1 MSEKNG
7 EMLVKVEGIS
17 KTFGSTKA
25 LTDVHLEVRRG
36 EVRGLIGEN
45 GSGKSTLVSMITGV
59 NKPDKGEMWYK
70 GEVHKPGSLLDSRS
84 KGISILVQESGTI
97 NGLSVAEN
105 MFLGKESSFGKGMV
119 NRRAMAGEA
128 QKALRNLGITDIR
141 ATDPVEAYSF
151 EDRKLIEV
159 ATALNTHPDL
169 LIVDETTTALSQK
182 GRDQIYEIIKNSS
195 KEGRGVI
202 FISHDLDELVMLC
215 DSVTILRDGH
225 YVDTLTGKDINVD
238 KMRELMVGRELAGH
252 YYREDQEESHEDEV
266 VLEAEHISY
275 GEKFKDVNFKL
286 YKGEILGICGLTD
299 SGMHDLAK
307 GLFGGLKLDKGQVR
321 LPNKGTVINNTTKAI
336 ENSMGYLP
344 KDRDRESM
352 FLGASIQD
360 NITLPSLGRLK
371 VNGLISR
378 KKMKKLAEEN
388 AQKLSVKMA
397 GISQLTKELS
407 GGNKQKVVV
416 AKWIANDSDI
426 FIMDCPT
433 RGIDIGVK
441 AAIYDLMSELK
452 KDGRSMI
459 MISEEMP
466 EVLGM
471 ADRVLIM
478 KDGQITGE
486 YSRSEGLTETKI
498 IQKMI

>member
-1 MSEKNG
+1 MKEKA
-7 EMLVKVEGIS
+7 ETLIKVEGIS

-25 LTDVHLEVRRG
+25 LADVHLEVKRG

-59 NKPDKGEMWYK
+59 NKPDAGEMWYK
-70 GEVHKPGSLLDSRS
+70 GEKHAPASLLDSRN
-84 KGISILVQESGTI
+84 KGIGILVQESGTI

-105 MFLGKESSFGKGMV
+105 MFLGKEASLGKGVVV
-119 NRRAMAGEA
+119 NRREMAARA
-128 QKALRNLGITDIR
+128 QQALDRMGITNMK
-141 ATDPVEAYSF
+141 ATEPVEAYSF

-159 ATALNTHPDL
+159 ATALNLNPEL
-169 LIVDETTTALSQK
+169 LIIDETTTALSQG
-182 GRDQIYEIIKNSS
+182 GRDQIYEIIKSS
-195 KEGRGVI
+195 REEGRGVI
-202 FISHDLDELVMLC
+202 FISHDLDELVLLC

-225 YVDTLTGKDINVD
+225 YVETLRGEAINVD
-238 KMRELMVGRELAGH
+238 QMRTLMVGRDLTDH
-252 YYREDQEESHEDEV
+252 YYRDDQAESRGTEV
-266 VLEAEHISY
+266 VLEAKNITY
-275 GEKFKDVNFKL
+275 GDKFKDVSLKL

-307 GLFGGLKLDKGQVR
+307 GLFGGMKLDAGEVILPEKGV
-321 LPNKGTVINNTTKAI
+321 VVDNTTKAI
-336 ENSMGYLP
+336 ENGIGYMP

-360 NITLPSLGRLK
+360 NIIFPALDSLK
-371 VNGLISR
+371 TKGLISKR
-378 KKMKKLAEEN
+378 KAKKLAVEY
-388 AQKLSVKMA
+388 AGKLSVKMSGVA
-397 GISQLTKELS
+397 QLTKELS

-416 AKWIANDSDI
+416 AKWLANNSDI

-441 AAIYDLMSELK
+441 AAIYDLMSQLK
-452 KDGRSMI
+452 KEGKSMI

-478 KDGQITGE
+478 RDGALTGE
-486 YSRSEGLTETKI
+486 FGRSEGLTETKI